1 MGQRNMI
8 CPSQMMDLEMYQQ
21 ASGSSTNFDAQH
33 LPERYDN
40 VPFYGMTQYNGQ
52 HPHNLDLG
60 VATPANFYYS
70 YMTPSSSSGVLPVP
84 MNHGASDSVPS
95 SSNYGVVGISAADEY
110 GRNSRIMDDLR
121 GPCKRKNPECLPGN
135 FQYFNASGSPSS
147 SVPPLNMRHPE
158 GVAVMDAVNFSLP
171 QYGGTG
177 NPPIME
183 AGPQISM
190 RNRSATTGL
199 ESVPTHDHNHNHL
212 SQGNYVG
219 QRFQPAGTIWL
230 DQHLN
235 SNSGDG
241 GPSAWNQV
249 PIPFMHGGNVGGGSM
264 DSVNMGMQRYHDS
277 SSNRSSS
284 ILRHPPPLNH
294 RHQNH
299 HVVPP
304 PMQGLRGHNLNL
316 PHIATEPSY
325 RLPTS
330 SSRSTTRNP
339 SQNGL
344 EIGRRQPGPIPQ
356 TGFRIYRPHQ
366 GVISETALR
375 HHNFSHWRVLG
386 VDEGVILDVPEF
398 GNFSDQHRD
407 MRLDIEDMSYEEL
420 LALGEQIGHV
430 NTGLSED
437 SISKQLKTRSYLSS
451 GTIINLEE
459 AGCPEKE
466 VDFCIICQ
474 DFYKN
479 QEKIGTLHCGHEY
492 HADCLK
498 KWLLVKN
505 VCPICKSEALITG
518 KKNV

>member
-21 ASGSSTNFDAQH
+21 GEAYLCPPPSIHFGGSTNIQHPNIHTMVTASGSSTNFDAQH

-40 VPFYGMTQYNGQ
+40 APFYGMTQYNGQ
-52 HPHNLDLG
+52 HHHNLDLG

-135 FQYFNASGSPSS
+135 FQYFNASASPSS

-171 QYGGTG
+171 QYVGTG

-199 ESVPTHDHNHNHL
+199 ESVPTHDHNHL

-219 QRFQPAGTIWL
+219 QRFQPAGTLWL

-249 PIPFMHGGNVGGGSM
+249 PIPFMHGRCWFFMFFPHNWIFVYITVVKLSAVSPTSLKPDFNFSVRIESFPWGITKYGAQMKFMHKKFTFSYTLGNGT
-264 DSVNMGMQRYHDS
+264 
-277 SSNRSSS
+277 
-284 ILRHPPPLNH
+284 L
-294 RHQNH
+294 
-299 HVVPP
+299 
-304 PMQGLRGHNLNL
+304 GLRKDHVATPLGNKLIICGCFIRLKEGHCIYLL
-316 PHIATEPSY
+316 
-325 RLPTS
+325 
-330 SSRSTTRNP
+330 
-339 SQNGL
+339 
-344 EIGRRQPGPIPQ
+344 GPKCH
-356 TGFRIYRPHQ
+356 FC
-366 GVISETALR
+366 
-375 HHNFSHWRVLG
+375 
-386 VDEGVILDVPEF
+386 
-398 GNFSDQHRD
+398 
-407 MRLDIEDMSYEEL
+407 ED
-420 LALGEQIGHV
+420 
-430 NTGLSED
+430 
-437 SISKQLKTRSYLSS
+437 LKTNTFS
-451 GTIINLEE
+451 
-459 AGCPEKE
+459 
-466 VDFCIICQ
+466 
-474 DFYKN
+474 
-479 QEKIGTLHCGHEY
+479 
-492 HADCLK
+492 CLD
-498 KWLLVKN
+498 LVW
-505 VCPICKSEALITG
+505 VCMK
-518 KKNV
+518 